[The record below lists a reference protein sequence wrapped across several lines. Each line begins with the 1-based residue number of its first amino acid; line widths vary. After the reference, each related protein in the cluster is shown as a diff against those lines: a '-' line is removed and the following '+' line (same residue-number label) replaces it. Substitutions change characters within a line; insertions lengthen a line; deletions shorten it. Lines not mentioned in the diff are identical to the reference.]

1 MSKLNWHTVPHAELS
16 LLLKQAELDA
26 SRAVGAATVYQLTMA
41 GGREVLAISLPDGQ
55 ALVVEATTPPKFNRR
70 KNPLHESPPP

>member
-1 MSKLNWHTVPHAELS
+1 MSKLNWQTVPQAELS
-16 LLLKQAELDA
+16 QLLKQAELDA
-26 SRAVGAATVYQLTMA
+26 SRAVGAATVYQLTIA

-55 ALVVEATTPPKFNRR
+55 ALVVEATVPAKLDRR